1 METHMM
7 RVERPD
13 EANDLFVLIEAESYP
28 DALLIRDYIED
39 GREDKV
45 DEISL
50 HVRGAWDC
58 FPTKA
63 QQALSPADR

>member
-1 METHMM
+1 MKTHMM

-13 EANDLFVLIEAESYP
+13 EANDIFVLIEAESYP

-39 GREDKV
+39 RREDKV
-45 DEISL
+45 EEINL
-50 HVRGAWDC
+50 HVNGVWDC

-63 QQALSPADR
+63 QQGIESC